1 MKDKITNYLNENIIS
16 YVKENKFKILIPL
29 ILLLISVFEFV
40 YFYKNIVNV
49 KDEKSKSNILSMNIQ
64 NEKENEEKVESKEE
78 KEEFIYVD
86 IKGEVKNPKVYK
98 MKVGSRVNDLINE
111 AGGLTK
117 NANTRFISLSKILED
132 EDTIVI
138 YSNKEINDAK
148 RDNKLE
154 VTAPCVCEEVKND
167 ACYNDNTTTTTKK
180 TTTTK
185 NTSKI
190 ININTASASELTNL
204 NGIGEVKAKSIV
216 NYRNKNGKFKTI
228 NDILKVDGISETLFS
243 KIKNN
248 ITV

>member
-29 ILLLISVFEFV
+29 ILLLISIFEFV
-40 YFYKNIVNV
+40 YFYRNIAAVRN
-49 KDEKSKSNILSMNIQ
+49 EKSKSNILSMNIQ
-64 NEKENEEKVESKEE
+64 NEKESEEKVESKEE
-78 KEEFIYVD
+78 IQEFIYVD

-117 NANTRFISLSKILED
+117 NANTRFISLSKKLED

-167 ACYNDNTTTTTKK
+167 ACYNDKTTTTTKK

-190 ININTASASELTNL
+190 ININTASVSELTNL
-204 NGIGEVKAKSIV
+204 SGIGEVKAKSIV

-228 NDILKVDGISETLFS
+228 KDILKVDGISETLFS

>member
-1 MKDKITNYLNENIIS
+1 MKDKIINYLNENVIS

-29 ILLLISVFEFV
+29 VLLLISVFEFV
-40 YFYKNIVNV
+40 YFYRSVAAVKVEKNN
-49 KDEKSKSNILSMNIQ
+49 SNILSMNVQ
-64 NEKENEEKVESKEE
+64 KDKVASEKVESKEE
-78 KEEFIYVD
+78 VQEFIYVD
-86 IKGEVKNPKVYK
+86 IKGEVKNPNVYK

-117 NANTRFISLSKILED
+117 NANTRFISLSKILGD
-132 EDTIVI
+132 EDTVVI

-167 ACYNDNTTTTTKK
+167 ACYNDNTTTTTKRA
-180 TTTTK
+180 TTK

-190 ININTASASELTNL
+190 ININTASVSELTNL
-204 NGIGEVKAKSIV
+204 SGIGEVKAKSIV

>member
-1 MKDKITNYLNENIIS
+1 MKDKIINYLNENVIS

-29 ILLLISVFEFV
+29 VLLLISVFEFV
-40 YFYKNIVNV
+40 YFYRSVADV
-49 KDEKSKSNILSMNIQ
+49 RSEKDKSNVLSMNVQ
-64 NEKENEEKVESKEE
+64 KEKESEEKNKSKEDVQ
-78 KEEFIYVD
+78 EFIYVD
-86 IKGEVKNPKVYK
+86 IKGEIKNPNVYK
-98 MKVGSRVNDLINE
+98 MKTGSRVNDLINE

-117 NANTRFISLSKILED
+117 NSNTRFINLSKILED

-138 YSNKEINDAK
+138 YSNKEISDAK
-148 RDNKLE
+148 RDKKLE
-154 VTAPCVCEEVKND
+154 VTAPCICEEVKND

-180 TTTTK
+180 TTTQK
-185 NTSKI
+185 YTSKI
-190 ININTASASELTNL
+190 ININTASVSDLTNL
-204 NGIGEVKAKSIV
+204 SGIGEVKAKSIV